1 MADLKAS
8 SIRQM
13 GDGKFDRLT
22 LPKATAAEEIKKGDF
37 LAYNGTG
44 VTKLAAVT
52 DDATFVGVS
61 GMDSADA
68 DGPQELLVYT
78 KCICVVPAE
87 SAAYT
92 LGQGVRMNVAN
103 GTVESDQI
111 TTPANTIAWS
121 VEHHGSAVTEL
132 KVLVDVVGLQKLF
145 GVEA

>member
-1 MADLKAS
+1 MADLKAT

-13 GDGKFDRLT
+13 GDGKFDRVT
-22 LPKATAAEEIKKGDF
+22 LPKKTAAEEIEKGDF
-37 LAYNGTG
+37 LVYDGTG
-44 VTKLAAVT
+44 VTKMSAVT
-52 DDATFVGVS
+52 GDATFVGVS

-87 SAAYT
+87 SFAFK
-92 LGQGVRMNVAN
+92 LGTGVRFHTN
-103 GTVESDQI
+103 GTVEQDQD

-121 VEHHGSAVTEL
+121 IEHHGSAVTSL